1 MHARAKGSS
10 ARSAWEDSCAETSED
25 TVVVKRWRD
34 AASGQMMEEV
44 EPVPAPPQG
53 DFRRSADGV
62 RRKLSAL
69 LGRTGNPFQDENVNK
84 LAEREA
90 ESERAAAEAEAEA
103 LAPKRTAEDVQR
115 SYERGHAVEARLAQT
130 ANRRDAGA
138 DQEAQAYK
146 QDDRIHSLNV
156 DSLRIAADPALL
168 KRGGTERKDGDR
180 RGADASFMGGKG
192 ADTEYITS
200 ILKDAGIIH
209 NQGPRGQE
217 AATEAA
223 AGAGHA
229 WTRGSHKPQQP
240 EHTKAQNKQLGE
252 LAGHSSG
259 MAMPLQ
265 EGAVRKVFVDI
276 LRRTLAQDASSSTA
290 AAPGRSADSASFLT
304 QRPEVLGRALL
315 QALAEFA
322 PAHKQREPT
331 AASSS
336 QRHPAK
342 LAALEERLGRALL
355 ARADLT
361 AFGQGDAGIARQ
373 GASADD
379 RVREVVLNTLSL
391 KIAEALDACAHAR
404 QGGDYLSAAPSKPES
419 AQAARA
425 EPPSLERIAVART
438 LLSALLGDDAASA
451 AAVRHGST
459 AAVLKAGQT
468 WGESLQ
474 RLAREASADSD
485 SGALFSIAAE
495 DVDMLEARL
504 LVALEDGVRS
514 SERIAQAMLGN
525 TLVEAPQSLHAS
537 QLSQEDRTLVAQLL
551 ALNTAVA
558 DGTGAPLERFVAHTD
573 AAVPHTVALQRALAG
588 AHERVAD
595 VADPEALLRAWVLRG
610 ETRQR
615 ERQLAA
621 SQDALSLVQ
630 PVSQQ
635 DEIQEALE
643 AAAALLRAKSQA
655 RAAENDMGVGAA
667 SRREGLTRGGRIE
680 VQKKSFTV

>member
-1 MHARAKGSS
+1 MHAARAKGSS
-10 ARSAWEDSCAETSED
+10 ARSVWQDASADSSEE

-34 AASGQMMEEV
+34 AVSGQMMEEV

-69 LGRTGNPFQDENVNK
+69 LGRTGNPFEDNAAQK

-90 ESERAAAEAEAEA
+90 ESEQAAAEAEAEA

-115 SYERGHAVEARLAQT
+115 AYERGHAVEARLAQS

-138 DQEAQAYK
+138 EQEAQAYK

-156 DSLRIAADPALL
+156 DALRIAADPALL

-180 RGADASFMGGKG
+180 RGADGSMVGGRG
-192 ADTEYITS
+192 AEIEYITS
-200 ILKDAGIIH
+200 ILKEAGLEH
-209 NQGPRGQE
+209 AHGLRGQE

-223 AGAGHA
+223 AGAGKS
-229 WTRGSHKPQQP
+229 WTRGSHKPQMP
-240 EHTKAQNKQLGE
+240 EHTQAQNAQLGE

-276 LRRTLAQDASSSTA
+276 LKRTLAQDASASSS
-290 AAPGRSADSASFLT
+290 AAPGRSAHAASFLT
-304 QRPEVLGRALL
+304 QSPELLGRALL

-322 PAHKQREPT
+322 PAHKQRE
-331 AASSS
+331 ASTNNT
-336 QRHPAK
+336 RHPAK
-342 LAALEERLGRALL
+342 LAALEERLGKALL

-361 AFGQGDAGIARQ
+361 VFGQGDAGASRQ
-373 GASADD
+373 AASAED

-391 KIAEALDACAHAR
+391 KIAEALDACAQAR
-404 QGGDYLSAAPSKPES
+404 QGGDYLSAAPSKPAS
-419 AQAARA
+419 AHAARA
-425 EPPSLERIAVART
+425 EPPSLERIAVGRT

-451 AAVRHGST
+451 AAARYGSS
-459 AAVLKAGQT
+459 AAVLKAGLT

-495 DVDMLEARL
+495 DVDSLEARL
-504 LVALEDGVRS
+504 LVALEEGVRS

-525 TLVEAPQSLHAS
+525 TTAEAPQTTHAS
-537 QLSQEDRTLVAQLL
+537 PLSQEDRTLVAQLL
-551 ALNTAVA
+551 ALNTAAA
-558 DGTGAPLERFVAHTD
+558 DGTGAPLDRFVAHSD
-573 AAVPHTVALQRALAG
+573 AAVPHSLALHRALAG
-588 AHERVAD
+588 AHERLAD

-610 ETRQR
+610 EMRQR
-615 ERQLAA
+615 DRQLAA

-630 PVSQQ
+630 PVAHS
-635 DEIQEALE
+635 DAVDEALE

-655 RAAENDMGVGAA
+655 RAAESDMGVGAA
-667 SRREGLTRGGRIE
+667 SRREGLTRSGRIE
-680 VQKKSFTV
+680 AQKKVLL